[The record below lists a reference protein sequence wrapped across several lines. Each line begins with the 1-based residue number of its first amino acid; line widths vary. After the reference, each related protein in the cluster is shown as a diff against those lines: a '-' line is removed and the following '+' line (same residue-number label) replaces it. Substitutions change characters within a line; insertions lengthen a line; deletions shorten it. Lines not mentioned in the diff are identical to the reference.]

1 MHPNHRSIE
10 GVHLNFHRFTDKV
23 VVVTGAGS
31 GIGEA
36 TAIRFSEEGACV
48 VLAGS
53 TQAKLDKVAAGLPA
67 DRTLVCRT
75 DVADFEQVQAL
86 VEATVKR
93 FGALDVLVANA
104 GKAVMGKATE
114 GTLEDWKKLMGI
126 NVDGV
131 FHCAKA
137 AMSELKKSRGC
148 IVNTA
153 SVSGLGADW
162 NMGFYNASKGAVVN
176 LTRSLALD
184 HGVDG
189 VRVNAVCPSLT
200 RTPMSEGLQEK
211 PELLAKFEERI
222 PLGRPAEP
230 SEVAAVIAFLA
241 SDDASFVTGVMLP
254 VDGGVTAANGQ
265 PNMG

>member
-1 MHPNHRSIE
+1 MN
-10 GVHLNFHRFTDKV
+10 LQRFAGKTV
-23 VVVTGAGS
+23 IVTGAGS

-36 TAIRFSEEGACV
+36 TAVRFSEEGANV

-53 TQAKLDKVAAGLPA
+53 TQDKLDKVAAGLPA
-67 DRTLVCRT
+67 ERTLVCKT
-75 DVADFEQVQAL
+75 DVSDFDQVQAL
-86 VEATVKR
+86 VDATVER
-93 FGALDVLVANA
+93 FGALHVLVANA
-104 GKAVMGKATE
+104 GKAVMGKAVE
-114 GTLEDWKKLMGI
+114 GSFDDWKKVMGI

-153 SVSGLGADW
+153 SVSGIGADW

-184 HGVDG
+184 HGADG

-200 RTPMSEGLQEK
+200 RTPMAEDIQQK
-211 PELLAKFEERI
+211 PELLAKFKERI